1 MTSFS
6 KRFCDALKIR
16 NMTAAELS
24 RKLNINEG
32 TISQYKKGLYEPKQK
47 RLQNIADALNVSVAW
62 LMGADVPME
71 SPKNLIPISKIKK
84 IPVLGRIACG
94 EPIFADDNIEGYIIE
109 PKGVN
114 ADFALICKG
123 DSMIDANI
131 FNDDTVFVK
140 SQPMVENGEIAAILI
155 GNEATL
161 KKFYLH
167 NDTITLI
174 AANSSYEPIVY
185 KKEELNNIKVLGKA
199 VAVLRNL

>member
-6 KRFCDALKIR
+6 KRFCDALTIR

-174 AANSSYEPIVY
+174 AANSSYEPLVY